1 MINNNIILEKVN
13 NLEEYLYETRGYL
26 HENPE
31 VTAHEFETSKFLKG
45 EVEKLG
51 LSIEEVPGTGFIATL
66 DTGKPGKTVAIRAD
80 IDALAM
86 PESEDNLK
94 GKKKYVSKNEG
105 VCHSCGHDAHMSMAL
120 TSAKILTDLKDK
132 LTGKVL
138 FLFEEGE
145 EAGTGIEAMLA
156 AVKDKGIDG
165 VWGIHVTSFMP
176 SGTINVEPG
185 PRMSGVSGIAF
196 DIIGRGGHGSRPDLS
211 INPVFAAANVLT
223 ALGSAWSNRL
233 DVEETVTLGIT
244 MINGGTARNI
254 IPDRVNIG
262 GSLRFFNMEEGQKAI
277 DVLMHTVEHTAKAH
291 YCDVEFI
298 YDTPVNFTMQN
309 PVVNNEEMSLLAEEA
324 LKDILP
330 EGAVTRG
337 TKWYASESFGRYSQV
352 APIVLAFLGVQNE
365 ETGSGA
371 EHHNVH
377 FDIDEEA
384 MKIGVISTVKFVNDF
399 LGK

>member
-1 MINNNIILEKVN
+1 VTGH
-13 NLEEYLYETRGYL
+13 EY
-26 HENPE
+26 
-31 VTAHEFETSKFLKG
+31 ETSKFLKA

-51 LSIEEVPGTGFIATL
+51 LPIEEVPGTGFIATL
-66 DTGKPGKTVAIRAD
+66 DTGRPGKTVAIRSD

-86 PESEDNLK
+86 PESEENLK
-94 GKKKYVSKNEG
+94 GKKKYISKNEG

-120 TSAKILTDLKDK
+120 TTAKILTELKDE

-145 EAGTGIEAMLA
+145 EAGTGIAAMIEGI
-156 AVKDKGIDG
+156 KDKGIDA
-165 VWGIHVTSFMP
+165 VWGMHVTSFMP

-185 PRMSGVSGIAF
+185 PRMAGATGINF

-223 ALGSAWSNRL
+223 ALGSAWPNRL

-244 MINGGTARNI
+244 MVNGGTARNI
-254 IPDRVNIG
+254 IPDRINIG
-262 GSLRFFNMEEGQKAI
+262 GSLRFFNVEEGKKAI
-277 DVLMHTVEHTAKAH
+277 EVLMHTVENTAKAH
-291 YCDVEFI
+291 YCDVEFL
-298 YDTPVNFTMQN
+298 YDMPVNFKVGA
-309 PVVNNEEMSLLAEEA
+309 PVINDEGLSEIAEEA

-337 TKWYASESFGRYSQV
+337 TKWFASESFRRYAEV
-352 APIVLAFLGVQNE
+352 APSLLAFLGMQNE
-365 ETGSGA
+365 EVGSGA

-377 FDIDEEA
+377 FDVDEEA
-384 MKIGVISTVKFVNDF
+384 MKMGVISTVKFVDSF
-399 LGK
+399 LNK